1 MRSDKV
7 YYCTE
12 DGVYCRTHEF
22 KILFCVPEFY
32 IRKIINHQFHVNN
45 EKGESG
51 IGYDMII
58 GRDLMVQLGLTADFK
73 HQVLQWYGNTVHMKE
88 TSSLLDKSDLNKREM
103 RKVLMKTADPAST
116 REATERMVKSVG
128 STYAKSDLKQVAD
141 NATQLNAEERTQLL
155 SLLKDFEELFDGTLG
170 EWSTD
175 PVDLGINP
183 GS

>member
-1 MRSDKV
+1 M
-7 YYCTE
+7 YCT
-12 DGVYCRTHEF
+12 THEF
-22 KILFCVPEFY
+22 KMLFCVPEFY

-73 HQVLQWYGNTVHMKE
+73 HQVLQWYGDTVHMKE
-88 TSSLLDKSDLNKREM
+88 PSGLLDKSDLNKREM
-103 RKVLMKTADPAST
+103 RKMRKMSKVVIQTAEASST

-170 EWSTD
+170 
-175 PVDLGINP
+175 
-183 GS
+183 